1 MKKSACSTLGAAL
14 VALSV
19 SGAAQAAEGG
29 MPQLNFHD
37 FAPQL
42 VWLLIA
48 FVVLYVIMS
57 KAAVPAIADTLER
70 RQAKIQG
77 DLDAAEKASEETRAA
92 VTAYQK
98 RLADAREEARR
109 LTRER
114 GEADTSAA
122 SAELTKLGEKLGT
135 QIDAAEK
142 RIADQR
148 AKVLEG
154 LEDMAH
160 DVAADVYAKIAG
172 QPADRGAL
180 GAKVAAVA
188 VGAKNGGAA

>member
-1 MKKSACSTLGAAL
+1 MKKSVYSTLGAAL

-48 FVVLYVIMS
+48 FVVLYLIMS
-57 KAAVPAIADTLER
+57 RLAVPAISDTLEK

-77 DLDAAEKASEETRAA
+77 DLDAAEKASAETRSA

-114 GEADTSAA
+114 SEADASAA
-122 SAELTKLGEKLGT
+122 SVELTRLGEKLGT

-142 RIADQR
+142 RVADQR

-188 VGAKNGGAA
+188 KGAA

>member
-1 MKKSACSTLGAAL
+1 MNRSVYSLVGATF
-14 VALSV
+14 VASIT
-19 SGAAQAAEGG
+19 SGAAEAAEGG

-48 FVVLYVIMS
+48 FVVLYLIMS
-57 KAAVPAIADTLER
+57 KAAVPAIADTLEK

-77 DLDAAEKASEETRAA
+77 DLDAAEKASEDTRSA
-92 VTAYQK
+92 VDAYQR

-114 GEADTSAA
+114 SESDASAA
-122 SAELTKLGEKLGT
+122 NARLTELGTKLAA
-135 QIDAAEK
+135 QVDAAEQ
-142 RIADQR
+142 RIAGQR
-148 AKVLEG
+148 KQVMEG

-160 DVAADVYAKIAG
+160 DVAADVYAKLAG
-172 QPADRGAL
+172 NAADKGAL
-180 GAKVAAVA
+180 GAKIAVAAK
-188 VGAKNGGAA
+188 GAR